1 MQGGKPITEAAQ
13 LGDWTNIES
22 LYHYSVPSIKQQE
35 EASHTIS
42 SVMIPEHNMVSFV
55 SDKRNMCVSQNDIHE
70 KKAITDNM
78 DYLHFSSQFE

>member
-1 MQGGKPITEAAQ
+1 VLARRIGSSFVQEHLLFPQ
-13 LGDWTNIES
+13 
-22 LYHYSVPSIKQQE
+22 YPSIKQQE